1 MPRDD
6 RAPEPNDGRRERIR
20 RSATL
25 YAVGLI
31 AITGAVALA
40 SGAWRDG
47 KPGASSSTVPIAAP
61 NSTTFVEIT
70 VAPTTV
76 AVPTT
81 VKAATPCPL
90 ADGSSPRTVSFTTAP
105 AMCID
110 PAATYTAVIKTSKG
124 QVLIRLDQQASPAAV
139 NTFVY
144 LARYHF
150 YDGLE
155 FHRVV
160 SSFLMQAGDPT
171 GTGEGGPGF
180 TINADAGSGAFSVGS
195 VAMTGKGTGTNGSQ
209 FFIVSGK
216 SGVDNLTAVDYS
228 PLGRVING
236 LPVVK
241 AIDSLAVDPGDTQGK
256 PPSTKVT
263 IDQIDIRATGEQAS
277 TPSNASTTRPSTT
290 TTSTTAAQ

>member
-6 RAPEPNDGRRERIR
+6 RAPEHNDGRRERIR

-31 AITGAVALA
+31 AVTAVVALA
-40 SGAWRDG
+40 SGAWRDDS
-47 KPGASSSTVPIAAP
+47 PTNTTLAVAAP
-61 NSTTFVEIT
+61 NTSAFVEIT

-76 AVPTT
+76 AAPTT
-81 VKAATPCPL
+81 VPAATPCPL
-90 ADGSSPRTVSFTTAP
+90 ADGSSPRTVSFTSAP

-124 QVLIRLDQQASPAAV
+124 QVLIRLDQQSSPVSV
-139 NTFVY
+139 NAFVF

-160 SSFLMQAGDPT
+160 SGFLMQAGDPT

-180 TINADAGSGAFSVGS
+180 TITAEAGSGAFSVGS
-195 VAMTGKGTGTNGSQ
+195 VAMTGKGSGTNGSQ

-216 SGVDNLTAVDYS
+216 SGVDNLTGADYS

-263 IDQIDIRATGEQAS
+263 VDQIDIRATGEHVT
-277 TPSNASTTRPSTT
+277 TPSSTASATASPSTT
-290 TTSTTAAQ
+290 VAA